1 MHKTSMI
8 QGRHTLD
15 KTPIDSRRNK
25 NVCQNTFDV
34 QSISKNKINK
44 GSIQQSSINE
54 LKTIE
59 HKR

>member
-1 MHKTSMI
+1 MI

-25 NVCQNTFDV
+25 MFVKTHLM
-34 QSISKNKINK
+34 STNKINK
-44 GSIQQSSINE
+44 GSIQQSSTNE